1 MTFATIAMAAGGL
14 AVDPVPLLLALG
26 SVASATRCF
35 GWEAA
40 NIWTLEVFPTEVQ
53 WFSTFFPFL
62 GGDFFWDFWPAFL
75 CSLPE
80 TPLPS
85 YRTVNGCSTV

>member
-40 NIWTLEVFPTEVQ
+40 NIWTLEVFPTEVVLHL
-53 WFSTFFPFL
+53 FPFFR
-62 GGDFFWDFWPAFL
+62 GIFFGIFGPRFFARFRKRR
-75 CSLPE
+75 CH
-80 TPLPS
+80 
-85 YRTVNGCSTV
+85 RTVP